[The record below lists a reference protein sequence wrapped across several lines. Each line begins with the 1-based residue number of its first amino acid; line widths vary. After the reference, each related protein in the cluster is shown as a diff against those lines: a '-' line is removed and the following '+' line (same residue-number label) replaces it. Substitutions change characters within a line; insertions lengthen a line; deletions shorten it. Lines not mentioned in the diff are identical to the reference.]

1 MAEDPHLEHQI
12 VVALR
17 RIMRAVEM
25 HSRQLA
31 ETFGLTA
38 PQILVLRALAS
49 SSPSS
54 AGELARSLHL
64 SQPTTSEILDRLEEL
79 AFVDRKR
86 SAADKRR
93 VECTVSA
100 KGLELLQKS
109 PPLLQERFV
118 VELRRLSDWERSFLL
133 AALQRVGAMMSA
145 DGIPVNALLTSGPAT
160 TSADKT
166 VEFLKEPR
174 SRS

>member
-1 MAEDPHLEHQI
+1 MGEDFDLEHQI

-38 PQILVLRALAS
+38 PQLLVLRALAGS
-49 SSPSS
+49 GSMS
-54 AGELARSLHL
+54 AGELTKSLHL
-64 SQPTTSEILDRLEEL
+64 SQPMASEILDRLEEHAL
-79 AFVDRKR
+79 VDRKR
-86 SAADKRR
+86 SSVDKRR

-100 KGLELLQKS
+100 KGLELLEKS

-145 DGIPVNALLTSGPAT
+145 DGIPAFAVLTSGPAT
-160 TSADKT
+160 TSAEKT
-166 VEFLKEPR
+166 ADFLKER
-174 SRS
+174 S